1 MLRSLLLCLALSAPA
16 AFAAEAP
23 ALLLAKV
30 YHDGDP
36 IELPAYWVSEKLDG
50 VRAYWDG
57 AQLWTRGGQPIAA
70 PPGYTAGWPGEPLD
84 GELWA
89 GRGRFESVSAA
100 VRRREADAQAWQ
112 PIRLMVFD
120 LPAQPGDFDARLQA
134 LRRLLATPPPTLR
147 AVEQF
152 RVASAA
158 ALRARLDAIVAAG
171 GEGLMLHRGDS
182 RYAAGRNGDLLKYK
196 PYDDAEATVV
206 GYVPGKGK
214 YEGLVGALE
223 VESDDGRRFR
233 LGSGLDDAERRRP
246 PPLGSRVTYAY
257 NGLTKQGLPRF
268 ARFLRVRDAP

>member
-1 MLRSLLLCLALSAPA
+1 MLRSLLLCLALWAPV

-57 AQLWTRGGQPIAA
+57 ARLWTRGGQPIVA
-70 PPGYTAGWPGEPLD
+70 PPGYTAGWPHEPLD

-89 GRGRFESVSAA
+89 GRGRFEAVSAA
-100 VRRREADAQAWQ
+100 VRRYEPDARDWQ
-112 PIRLMVFD
+112 PIRLMAFD
-120 LPAQPGDFDARLQA
+120 LPAHPGDFDARLQA
-134 LRRLLATPPPTLR
+134 LRRLLAAPPPTLR

-152 RVASAA
+152 RVASHA

-182 RYAAGRNGDLLKYK
+182 RYAAGRSGDLLKYK

-214 YEGLVGALE
+214 YAGLVGALE
-223 VESDDGRRFR
+223 VEGDDGRRFR
-233 LGSGLDDAERRRP
+233 LGSGLRDAERRQP

-257 NGLTKQGLPRF
+257 NGLTEQGLPRF

>member
-1 MLRSLLLCLALSAPA
+1 MLRSLLLCLALWAPV

-57 AQLWTRGGQPIAA
+57 ARLWTRGGQPIVA
-70 PPGYTAGWPGEPLD
+70 PPGYTAGWPQQPLD

-89 GRGRFESVSAA
+89 GRGRFEAVSAA
-100 VRRREADAQAWQ
+100 VRRYQPEARDWQ

-120 LPAQPGDFDARLQA
+120 LPAHPGDFDARLQA
-134 LRRLLATPPPTLR
+134 LRRLLAAPPPTLR

-152 RVASAA
+152 RVASPA

-182 RYAAGRNGDLLKYK
+182 RYAAGRSGDLLKYK

-206 GYVPGKGK
+206 GYVPGKGR
-214 YEGLVGALE
+214 YAGLVGALE

-233 LGSGLDDAERRRP
+233 LGSGLRDAERRRP

-257 NGLTKQGLPRF
+257 NGLTEQGLPRF